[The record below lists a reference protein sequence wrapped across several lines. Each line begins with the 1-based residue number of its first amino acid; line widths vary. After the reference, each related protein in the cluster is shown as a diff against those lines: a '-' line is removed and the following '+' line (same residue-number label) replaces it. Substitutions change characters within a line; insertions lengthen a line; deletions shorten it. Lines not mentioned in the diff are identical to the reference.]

1 MSGSH
6 AHALYVHEHSWV
18 HEMAPQCKLIAQL
31 LFVFIVVATPREAIW
46 AFLVYGVILAGVAV
60 LARLPAGFVARRLV
74 FELPFVGFALL
85 LPFFGSGPRVE
96 VLGMSL
102 SVAGLWAMWNILA
115 KATLGVAASVI
126 LAATTTT
133 TDLLRGLDRL
143 HMPPILTQIAS
154 FMIRYTDVISDELQ
168 RMKIARESR
177 GYDPRWIWQVK
188 AIAQGAAAL
197 FIRSYE
203 RGERVY
209 LAMVSRGYA
218 GQMPVLQE
226 RAVATSEWMGALA
239 LPGVA
244 LLICI
249 AAWMGIRA

>member
-1 MSGSH
+1 VSGSH
-6 AHALYVHEHSWV
+6 AHALYVHEHSPI
-18 HEMAPQCKLIAQL
+18 HNLAPQCKLVAQL

-46 AFLVYGVILAGVAV
+46 AFALYAVAIGVVIAI
-60 LARLPAGFVARRLV
+60 ARLPFGFVARRLV
-74 FELPFVGFALL
+74 FELPFVAFALL
-85 LPFFGSGPRVE
+85 LPFFGSGPRVQ

-102 SVAGLWAMWNILA
+102 SVAGLWAAWNILA
-115 KATLGVAASVI
+115 KATLGVAASLV
-126 LAATTTT
+126 LAATTTV

-154 FMIRYTDVISDELQ
+154 FMIRYTDVIGDELR

-177 GYDPRWIWQVK
+177 GYDPRWLWQAK

-218 GQMPVLQE
+218 GQMPAIE
-226 RAVATSEWMGALA
+226 EHAVAPGEWVAALMLPTVALA
-239 LPGVA
+239 
-244 LLICI
+244 ICVS
-249 AAWMGIRA
+249 AWATL